1 MAKRLR
7 LTPPQDGYLAETG
20 SVSAGSESKP
30 TLAAPFGAGAAPIAR
45 VAADAATSAAFDQVS
60 DELRRA
66 RVEGRLIQ
74 ALPLDAVVQD
84 HLVRDRVAVEPEEL
98 ASLSESIRARGQQT
112 PIEVVDLGH
121 GRYGLISGWR
131 RLAALRG
138 LLAETGDARFA
149 TVLAL
154 LRTPADAASAYVS
167 MVEENEIRVGLSY
180 YERAR
185 IVAKAV
191 EQGVFQTPKQALQSL
206 FSTASRAKRSKIG
219 SFLTIV
225 AALDGTLRHPTLIG
239 ERTGLALAQALEA
252 DPTLA
257 DRIKA
262 GTGRASEAPRL
273 RRNRVS
279 LLRRCGRSR
288 CRKLLPRLLLAE
300 TLPSSSRAGTE
311 ARRACAS
318 VLTGDGVDVGI
329 CTPVF
334 RNGWPR
340 APDAECFARETFCT
354 ALVTG
359 KLNDCRSLLPRLAV
373 ENPSLFLMA
382 KPSTFILTSLH
393 V

>member
-7 LTPPQDGYLAETG
+7 LTPPQGGYLAETG
-20 SVSAGSESKP
+20 SVSAGTELKP

-45 VAADAATSAAFDQVS
+45 VAADAAASAAFEQVS

-98 ASLSESIRARGQQT
+98 ASLCESIRARGQQT
-112 PIEVVDLGH
+112 PIEVVDLGQ

-131 RLAALRG
+131 RLAALRR

-252 DPTLA
+252 DMALA

-262 GTGRASEAPRL
+262 GLAALEVPTAEAEQSLLAAAL
-273 RRNRVS
+273 RIKPGLKAPAPVAAAEATSSVQVS
-279 LLRRCGRSR
+279 L
-288 CRKLLPRLLLAE
+288 E
-300 TLPSSSRAGTE
+300 QIPSG
-311 ARRACAS
+311 ARIL
-318 VLTGDGVDVGI
+318 LTGEGV
-329 CTPVF
+329 TPAF
-334 RNGWPR
+334 H
-340 APDAECFARETFCT
+340 ARLVAWL
-354 ALVTG
+354 ALG
-359 KLNDCRSLLPRLAV
+359 G
-373 ENPSLFLMA
+373 
-382 KPSTFILTSLH
+382 
-393 V
+393 